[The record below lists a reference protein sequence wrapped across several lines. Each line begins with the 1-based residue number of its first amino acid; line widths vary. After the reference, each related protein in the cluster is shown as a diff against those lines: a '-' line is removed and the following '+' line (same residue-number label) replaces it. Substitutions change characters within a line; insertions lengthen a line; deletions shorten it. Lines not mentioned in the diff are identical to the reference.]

1 METKPSETT
10 VRVPVDR
17 LRAIYAAVARA
28 HGADGDEQAIF
39 ADCLLRADFR
49 GHPTQGVGLLAY
61 LDELFEGGTMH
72 FGGRLSI
79 LSESASA
86 AALDGGGNS
95 GHLNATR
102 AMRMAIAKAKETGI
116 GYVTVRNTGDCG
128 MAANYSVQAVEAGLV
143 GIAMATGPVLVAP
156 WGGREAQFCTNPISL
171 AVPAGAREPIV
182 IDMATS
188 AESMGSTVLA
198 ARDKRRLS
206 GLHVVT
212 ADGEYTDDAGRVIL
226 DALDRESKMA
236 GALLPAGPK
245 GFGMV
250 LMVELLS
257 ALMSGERW
265 GPEGAETVA
274 GADRADKKRGR
285 SAHYAHALIAISVE
299 HFMPRARFL
308 AAVDRMVE
316 TLVSSPPAKGFD
328 AVRLP
333 GQGTR
338 AREADYRAKG
348 VPVRPEE
355 WAQVERVVLARR
367 IAVP

>member
-1 METKPSETT
+1 METQSLDGV
-10 VRVPVDR
+10 VRVPVAR
-17 LRAIYAAVARA
+17 LSSLYRGVARA
-28 HGADGDEQAIF
+28 HGADADEQAIF

-49 GHPTQGVGLLAY
+49 GHSTQGVGLLAY
-61 LDELFEGGTMH
+61 LDELFEGGTMR
-72 FGGRLSI
+72 FGGKLSI
-79 LSESASA
+79 LRESASA

-95 GHLNATR
+95 GHVNATR
-102 AMRMAIAKAKETGI
+102 AMRLAIAKAKETGI

-198 ARDKRRLS
+198 ARDGRRLS
-206 GLHVVT
+206 GRHVVT
-212 ADGEYTDDAGRVIL
+212 ADGEYTDDASRVIL
-226 DALDRESKMA
+226 DVLDRESKMA

-250 LMVELLS
+250 LMVEILS
-257 ALMSGERW
+257 ALLSGERW
-265 GPEGAETVA
+265 GPEAADTAG

-285 SAHYAHALIAISVE
+285 SAHYAHALIAIAPD
-299 HFMPRARFL
+299 HFMPRAPFL
-308 AAVDRMVE
+308 AAVDRMIE
-316 TLVSSPPAKGFD
+316 TLTASPPAKGFA

-338 AREADYRAKG
+338 AREADYRANG
-348 VPVRPEE
+348 VPVRPEA
-355 WAQVERVVLARR
+355 WAQVARVVAARG
-367 IAVP
+367 IAAP